1 MDDEFAEQLHN
12 LQDQALLTRKEADFR
27 SYLVKTGV
35 AEDIVKLLVG
45 MEEADGGIPEEEAVN
60 FVREKYGSRD
70 LALEEG
76 KPIDII
82 NEVIDENTGLKAR
95 LAELESQFADTLG
108 RINAVETGKRKEALE
123 SLIALHPSEPEETE
137 DEEEPPP
144 VSLDLGKMYAA
155 LLARF
160 PAEAP
165 PPETVATL
173 EGDELAPPEV
183 VPWSAESAE
192 EPPTGTAS
200 LSVIEAW
207 YPTAFAMDAAYNR
220 PHEPAL
226 FDELV
231 SAADPTPPAEPAEG
245 EEPPAPME
253 FAKAVQ
259 LHALFWTLATAAAP
273 VASASATPEPT
284 E

>member
-1 MDDEFAEQLHN
+1 MDDEFAEQLLN

-27 SYLVKTGV
+27 SYLVKTGA

-82 NEVIDENTGLKAR
+82 NEVIDENNELKAR
-95 LAELESQFADTLG
+95 VAGLESQFADTLA
-108 RINAVETGKRKEALE
+108 RITKVETGKRKVAFE
-123 SLIALHPSEPEETE
+123 SLIALHPSEPVEAE
-137 DEEEPPP
+137 DEEAPPP
-144 VSLDLGKMYAA
+144 VSLDLAKMYAA

-165 PPETVATL
+165 PPELIATL
-173 EGDELAPPEV
+173 EGDEFAPAAL

-200 LSVIEAW
+200 LGVIEEW
-207 YPTAFAMDAAYNR
+207 YPTCFAMDAAYNR
-220 PHEPAL
+220 PYEPAL
-226 FDELV
+226 FDELM
-231 SAADPTPPAEPAEG
+231 STADPAQAVPAEA
-245 EEPPAPME
+245 EEPPAPLE
-253 FAKAVQ
+253 FAKALQ
-259 LHALFWTLATAAAP
+259 LHTLFWNLATAAAP
-273 VASASATPEPT
+273 LGSAAATPEPT

>member
-1 MDDEFAEQLHN
+1 MDDGFAEQLHS
-12 LQDQALLTRKEADFR
+12 LQDHALLTRKEADFR

-35 AEDIVKLLVG
+35 AEDLVKLLVG
-45 MEEADGGIPEEEAVN
+45 MEEADGGIPEADAVD
-60 FVREKYGSRD
+60 FVRDKYGSRD

-82 NEVIDENTGLKAR
+82 NEVIDENNGLKAR
-95 LAELESQFADTLG
+95 VAELESQFAETLG
-108 RINAVETGKRKEALE
+108 RISTVETGKRKVAFE
-123 SLIALHPSEPEETE
+123 SLIALHPSEPEEPE
-137 DEEEPPP
+137 DEEASPP

-165 PPETVATL
+165 PPELVATL
-173 EGDELAPPEV
+173 EGDELAPAAM

-207 YPTAFAMDAAYNR
+207 YPTCFAMDAAYIR
-220 PHEPAL
+220 PYEPAL
-226 FDELV
+226 FDELL
-231 SAADPTPPAEPAEG
+231 STADPAPPAEG
-245 EEPPAPME
+245 EEPPPPVE
-253 FAKAVQ
+253 FAKALQ
-259 LHALFWTLATAAAP
+259 LHTLFWSLATAAAP
-273 VASASATPEPT
+273 VGSASATPEPT